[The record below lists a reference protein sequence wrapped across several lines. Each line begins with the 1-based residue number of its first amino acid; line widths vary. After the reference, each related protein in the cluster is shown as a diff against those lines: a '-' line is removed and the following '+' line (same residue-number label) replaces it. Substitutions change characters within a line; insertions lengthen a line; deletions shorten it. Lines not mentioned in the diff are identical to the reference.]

1 MQMSGQLRACPAMQ
15 DLQSRVWGVGFG
27 SRNLFGFGYR
37 SWALHQSY
45 CRHHIAETMG
55 RVDLPS

>member
-1 MQMSGQLRACPAMQ
+1 MQMSGQLKACPAMQ
-15 DLQSRVWGVGFG
+15 DLRFRVWGLGFG

-45 CRHHIAETMG
+45 CRRHNCRG
-55 RVDLPS
+55 DGKG